1 MRRRCDVAKGLFYGP
16 ENNKAERKDP
26 MARAI
31 AIEGKP
37 EIASPQCYG
46 YTSRFDEGNVASA
59 ATPRHGSL
67 LYGYSATQAGLA
79 KKAAILAVSVSAA
92 ITCGASFVSAVET
105 VSIPGL
111 PAPGLIDGDL
121 SDVSWGKAF
130 ATGAF
135 KPADPHEVLS
145 ESAEGWIFCD
155 SENLYVGAKMRFT
168 DYAAHEKWLSATE
181 KRYAGDSVEVFI
193 DPGDTGNYA
202 QLGVTEAGHV
212 MFSTGFCAPVS
223 VGVQMHEG
231 DWCMEAKIP
240 FAAIKLK
247 SDSFRPMWRINLA
260 RNNRQKKELSSWSAL
275 DGRGF
280 HDIGSFNYVKGI
292 KADLA
297 AIRKE
302 QSFASRGDFDVK
314 LDRRVYTTQKE
325 ICGALDFVHGESM
338 KGFRVMV
345 TAKDASG
352 KTVSEKSFSPVAF
365 HVDFSFPIDGFPDG
379 RYEVDAAL
387 LDASGNTVK
396 NVSTAFWKV
405 PPMPPN
411 PVKWEIRDHCLY
423 RDGKF
428 MFPVVTTLCGWK
440 GTCSNKTEYAAKADA
455 VFAELADCGFNAVT
469 TQPRDFPEED
479 EIAMDRCQAI
489 KPWDRK
495 VYRDC
500 KAAGVTFADY
510 CAIAARHGVGVITR
524 CPYLQYCTSPYAMD
538 RFVDHV
544 RRIRTTPNL
553 MGWHVSDEQD
563 GRPEYN
569 MMLNRL
575 YHEIDPSRFTW
586 INVIN
591 AVAQNIDTAD
601 IISTDP
607 YPVPNSRLS
616 MIASHGDRLVRATEG
631 RPGQAR
637 WLYLQTHG
645 NHGNLTRPPTPGE
658 LRTMTMLAVNHGAT
672 GLAYF
677 MWTPPEKRNGKN
689 QHQDA
694 MATLKELTSVLRKWA
709 PILCRGKVVF
719 RGRKG
724 LLDVLAVEH
733 EGRKVLSVV
742 NDSDGDITAADID
755 VAGFG
760 RTTADVP
767 RYDFKIVELTKEN

>member
-1 MRRRCDVAKGLFYGP
+1 
-16 ENNKAERKDP
+16 

>member
-1 MRRRCDVAKGLFYGP
+1 MTTGKALYGKP
-16 ENNKAERKDP
+16 HAGKTILL
-26 MARAI
+26 AI
-31 AIEGKP
+31 A
-37 EIASPQCYG
+37 
-46 YTSRFDEGNVASA
+46 
-59 ATPRHGSL
+59 
-67 LYGYSATQAGLA
+67 
-79 KKAAILAVSVSAA
+79 
-92 ITCGASFVSAVET
+92 CGAIFVGSAVET
-105 VSIPGL
+105 VSIPSL
-111 PAPGLIDGDL
+111 HAPGLIDGDL
-121 SDVSWGKAF
+121 SDASWGKAF

-135 KPADPHEVLS
+135 KSADPHEALT
-145 ESAEGWIFCD
+145 ESTEGWIFCD
-155 SENLYVGAKMRFT
+155 SENLYVAAKMRFA
-168 DYAAHEKWLSATE
+168 DYAAHEKLLSANE
-181 KRYAGDSVEVFI
+181 ERYTGDSVEVFI
-193 DPGDTGNYA
+193 DPGDTGSYA
-202 QLGVTEAGHV
+202 QLGVTEAGTI

-223 VGVQMHEG
+223 VGVQMHNG

-240 FAAIKLK
+240 FSAIKLS
-247 SDSFRPMWRINLA
+247 SDSFQPVWRMNLA

-280 HDIGSFNYVKGI
+280 HDLGSFNYVKGI
-292 KADLA
+292 KADLV

-302 QSFASRGDFDVK
+302 QTFASRGEFEVE
-314 LDRRVYTTQKE
+314 LARRVYMTQKE
-325 ICGALDFVHGESM
+325 VCGALDFVYGESM
-338 KGFRVMV
+338 KGFRVIV

-365 HVDFSFPIDGFPDG
+365 HVDFAFPINGFPDG
-379 RYEVDAAL
+379 RYDVDVAL
-387 LDASGNTVK
+387 LDASGKTVK
-396 NVSTAFWKV
+396 NASRTFWKV

-411 PVKWEIRDHCLY
+411 PVKLEIRDHCLY

-428 MFPVVTTLCGWK
+428 VFPIVTTLCGWK
-440 GTCSNKTEYAAKADA
+440 GTCANKAEYVAKADA
-455 VFAELADCGFNAVT
+455 VFAELADCGFNFVT

-495 VYRDC
+495 PYRDC

-510 CAIAARHGVGVITR
+510 CAIAARHGVGVIAR
-524 CPYLQYCTSPYAMD
+524 CPYLQYCTTPYATD

-553 MGWHVSDEQD
+553 IGWHVSDEQD

-607 YPVPNSRLS
+607 YPIPNSRLS
-616 MIASHGDRLVRATEG
+616 MVASHGDRLVRNTEG

-677 MWTPPEKRNGKN
+677 MWTPPEKRDGKN
-689 QHQDA
+689 QHQEA
-694 MATLKELTSVLRKWA
+694 MATLKELASVLRKWT
-709 PILCRGKVVF
+709 PMLCRGKVVF

-724 LLDVLAVEH
+724 LLDVLAVEYK
-733 EGRKVLSVV
+733 GRKIVSVV
-742 NDSDGDITAADID
+742 NDSDGDIAAAEID

-760 RTTADVP
+760 RITADVP
-767 RYDFKIVELTKEN
+767 RYDFKIIELTKEN

>member
-1 MRRRCDVAKGLFYGP
+1 MSKKNERNCAMKQMMLAAAACVAVF
-16 ENNKAERKDP
+16 A
-26 MARAI
+26 
-31 AIEGKP
+31 
-37 EIASPQCYG
+37 C
-46 YTSRFDEGNVASA
+46 
-59 ATPRHGSL
+59 
-67 LYGYSATQAGLA
+67 
-79 KKAAILAVSVSAA
+79 
-92 ITCGASFVSAVET
+92 SAVET
-105 VSIPGL
+105 VTIPSL
-111 PAPGLIDGDL
+111 RAPGLIDGDL
-121 SDVSWGKAF
+121 SDASWGKAF
-130 ATGAF
+130 ATGEF
-135 KPADPHEVLS
+135 KPVDPHDTLS
-145 ESAEGWIFCD
+145 EPAEGWMFCD
-155 SENLYVGAKMRFT
+155 GENLYVGAKMRFS

-181 KRYAGDSVEVFI
+181 ERYGGDSVEVFI

-202 QLGVTEAGHV
+202 QLGVTEAGNI
-212 MFSTGFCAPVS
+212 MFSIGFCAPVS

-240 FAAIKLK
+240 FAAIKLT

-275 DGRGF
+275 NGGEF
-280 HDIGSFNYVKGI
+280 HDIGAFNYVKGI
-292 KADLA
+292 NADLV

-302 QSFASRGDFDVK
+302 QTFASRGDFAAE

-325 ICGALDFVHGESM
+325 VRGVLDFVYGESM
-338 KGFRVMV
+338 KGYRVMV

-365 HVDFSFPIDGFPDG
+365 HVDFSFPINGFSDG
-379 RYEVDAAL
+379 RYDVDAAL
-387 LDASGNTVK
+387 LDASGKTVK
-396 NVSTAFWKV
+396 TTSTAFWKV
-405 PPMPPN
+405 PAMPPN

-428 MFPVVTTLCGWK
+428 FFPIVTTLCSWY
-440 GTCSNKTEYAAKADA
+440 GTCSDKAEYVAKADA
-455 VFAELADCGFNAVT
+455 VFAELADCGFNVVT

-479 EIAMDRCQAI
+479 DVAMDRCQAI

-495 VYRDC
+495 AYRDS
-500 KAAGVTFADY
+500 KAAGVVFADY
-510 CAIAARHGVGVITR
+510 CAIAARHGVGVIAR
-524 CPYLQYCTSPYAMD
+524 CPYLQYCTSPYAED

-553 MGWHVSDEQD
+553 IGWHVSDEQD

-601 IISTDP
+601 VISTDP
-607 YPVPNSRLS
+607 YPIPNSRLS
-616 MIASHGDRLVRATEG
+616 MVASHGDRLVRNTEG

-637 WLYLQTHG
+637 WLYLQAHG
-645 NHGNLTRPPTPGE
+645 NHGNLTRPPNPGE

-677 MWTPPEKRNGKN
+677 KWTPPEKRDGKD
-689 QHQDA
+689 QHQEA
-694 MATLKELTSVLRKWA
+694 MATLKELTAVLRKWTPA
-709 PILCRGKVVF
+709 LCRGNVAF
-719 RGRKG
+719 RGRMG
-724 LLDVLAVEH
+724 ALDVLAVEY
-733 EGRKVLSVV
+733 EGRKILSVV
-742 NDSDGDITAADID
+742 NDSDGDVAAAEID

-760 RTTADVP
+760 RVSVDMP
-767 RYDFKIVELTKEN
+767 HYDFKIIELTKEN

>member
-1 MRRRCDVAKGLFYGP
+1 MDGSYLGIHEPQEVQQVSKTTR
-16 ENNKAERKDP
+16 ERKKAMTTGKTLYGKP
-26 MARAI
+26 HAGKTILLAI
-31 AIEGKP
+31 A
-37 EIASPQCYG
+37 
-46 YTSRFDEGNVASA
+46 
-59 ATPRHGSL
+59 
-67 LYGYSATQAGLA
+67 
-79 KKAAILAVSVSAA
+79 
-92 ITCGASFVSAVET
+92 CGAIFVGSAVET
-105 VSIPGL
+105 VSIPSL
-111 PAPGLIDGDL
+111 RAPGLIDGDL
-121 SDVSWGKAF
+121 SDASWGKAF

-135 KPADPHEVLS
+135 KPADPNGTLS
-145 ESAEGWIFCD
+145 ESAEGWMFCD
-155 SENLYVGAKMRFT
+155 SENLYVGAKMRFA
-168 DYAAHEKWLSATE
+168 DYAAHEKLLSATE
-181 KRYAGDSVEVFI
+181 ERYSGDSVEVFI

-202 QLGVTEAGHV
+202 QLGVTEAGYI

-223 VGVQMHEG
+223 VGVQMHKD

-240 FAAIKLK
+240 FAAIKLS

-292 KADLA
+292 KADLV

-302 QSFASRGDFDVK
+302 QVFASRGDFGVE

-325 ICGALDFVHGESM
+325 VCGALDFVHGESM

-365 HVDFSFPIDGFPDG
+365 HVDFSFPVNGFSDG
-379 RYEVDAAL
+379 RYDVDVAL
-387 LDASGNTVK
+387 LDASGKTVK
-396 NVSTAFWKV
+396 TASTAFWKV
-405 PPMPPN
+405 PAMPPN

-428 MFPVVTTLCGWK
+428 MFPIVTTLCSWY
-440 GTCSNKTEYAAKADA
+440 GTCSNKAGYFAKADA
-455 VFAELADCGFNAVT
+455 VFAELADCGFNVVT

-479 EIAMDRCQAI
+479 EIAMERCQAI

-495 VYRDC
+495 AYRDC
-500 KAAGVTFADY
+500 KTAGIAFADY
-510 CAIAARHGVGVITR
+510 CAIAARHGVGVIAR

-553 MGWHVSDEQD
+553 IGWHVSDEQD

-607 YPVPNSRLS
+607 YPIPNSRLS
-616 MIASHGDRLVRATEG
+616 MVASHGDRLVRNTEG

-637 WLYLQTHG
+637 WLYLQAHG

-677 MWTPPEKRNGKN
+677 KWTPPEKRDGKD
-689 QHQDA
+689 QHREA
-694 MATLKELTSVLRKWA
+694 MATLKKLTAVLRKWTPA
-709 PILCRGKVVF
+709 LCRGKVVF

-724 LLDVLAVEH
+724 LLDVLAVEYK
-733 EGRKVLSVV
+733 GRKIVSVV
-742 NDSDGDITAADID
+742 NDSDGDIAAAEID

-760 RTTADVP
+760 RITADVP
-767 RYDFKIVELTKEN
+767 RYDFKIIELTKEN